1 MIYLN
6 FAISN
11 PWTKRT
17 FKTLFSRHWALSKNK
32 VIEVDTARCSQLLG
46 AELSVTPVRCDHAGA
61 HASITFLTYTIAVSF
76 YDCRHWDKTNN
87 CWIEYVG

>member
-11 PWTKRT
+11 PWSRRT
-17 FKTLFSRHWALSKNK
+17 YKTLFSRHWTLGKNK
-32 VIEVDTARCSQLLG
+32 VLEVDVARHSQLIG

-61 HASITFLTYTIAVSF
+61 HASITFLTYTIAMSF
-76 YDCRHWDKTNN
+76 YDCRHWDKANN
-87 CWIEYVG
+87 KWADYVD